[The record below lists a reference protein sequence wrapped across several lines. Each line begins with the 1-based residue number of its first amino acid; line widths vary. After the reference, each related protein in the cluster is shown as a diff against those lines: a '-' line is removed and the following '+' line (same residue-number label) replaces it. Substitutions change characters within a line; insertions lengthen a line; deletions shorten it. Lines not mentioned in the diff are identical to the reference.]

1 MSFGK
6 SSEGSDVDPVLFW
19 LVIGLLSFGV
29 VMVYSAS
36 IAQADNSVAN
46 GGSLIQ
52 FLVRHLFALSV
63 GVSIAILATQIPIR
77 YWQTVAPILFLVA
90 LAMLVLVLIP
100 DIGHKVGGA
109 RRWFR
114 FFGFS
119 FQPSELMKF
128 AVVIYAADYTVRKAG
143 HMSSLRRGFLP
154 LFGVMLLTGALL
166 VLEPD
171 YGAFVVI
178 ALIAMGVL
186 FLGGMKWKLF
196 VFLGLLLVCAF
207 VVLVMIEEYRMNRV
221 MGFLDPWKDPLGSTY
236 QLSQSLMAV
245 GRGGLFGVGLGA
257 SVGKVFYLPDAY
269 TDFILAVIGEE
280 LGFVGVAATVGA
292 FGWLTLRM
300 IMIGNQSARLER
312 YFPALVAQGIAIW
325 IGIQAFINIGVNV
338 GALPT
343 KGITLPLLSFGGSGL
358 MINCLAI
365 GLIFRIDY
373 ENRVLM
379 KGINL

>member
-1 MSFGK
+1 M
-6 SSEGSDVDPVLFW
+6 
-19 LVIGLLSFGV
+19 
-29 VMVYSAS
+29 
-36 IAQADNSVAN
+36 
-46 GGSLIQ
+46 
-52 FLVRHLFALSV
+52 
-63 GVSIAILATQIPIR
+63 
-77 YWQTVAPILFLVA
+77 
-90 LAMLVLVLIP
+90 
-100 DIGHKVGGA
+100 GGA